1 MNTQREYEVVKNVGS
16 ANYVK
21 LGEMAPGDIIYGT
34 LIQVQVVTPKDKI
47 TGKEDPSRTFQ
58 SFIFKLTEDFKYSE
72 KGAAKNTLRASEE
85 ISISAAPLARN
96 YEAGEIVEGKTY
108 IMHYKGMKRNVKTG
122 RDFHDLTI
130 QEAVMKGNKNLMVEG
145 EQELELE

>member
-21 LGEMAPGDIIYGT
+21 LGEMSPGDIIYGT
-34 LIQVQVVTPKDKI
+34 LQQVQLVTPENKV
-47 TGKEDPSRTFQ
+47 TGGKGTPFQ
-58 SFIFKLTEDFKYSE
+58 SFIFKLTEDFAYGE
-72 KGAAKNTLRASEE
+72 KGQPKNILRASEE
-85 ISISAAPLARN
+85 ISISASPLTRN
-96 YEAGEIVEGKTY
+96 YEAGGIVEGKTY